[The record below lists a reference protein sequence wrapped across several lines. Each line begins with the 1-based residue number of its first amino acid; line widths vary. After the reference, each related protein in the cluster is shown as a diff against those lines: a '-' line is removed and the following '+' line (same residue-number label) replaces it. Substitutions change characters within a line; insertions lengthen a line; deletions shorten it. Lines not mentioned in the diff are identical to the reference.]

1 MNQINRLNSGSS
13 KLQNFIADI
22 FILLKYENE
31 LERVTSDISF
41 NSVSPLINLN
51 LYSNSL
57 VGNYYQFISIWSYTK
72 MQIMPTSAVLKKN

>member
-57 VGNYYQFISIWSYTK
+57 VGNCYQFISI
-72 MQIMPTSAVLKKN
+72 